1 MSFYVIQKNNNIK
14 TLFEQMEKDLIKYVK
29 EETDILTAL
38 IDQLKKGIKAGLGD
52 RPTEG
57 EITIKKDEVKAKT
70 LEDLDY
76 AVILSAFKPLN
87 EPIMIIRVKYEYSDS
102 DEFEVIGDDE
112 QQPKSRP
119 LEDYSSAG
127 FLRKGMELGLED
139 PDLYYLN
146 VKSWKEYEKNFKGI
160 QVQKKCTFFSL
171 EYRIVGHE
179 RFKIIYYHT
188 EMFEDVIMRESQL
201 FANRSIVGVGDLK
214 QKFGLDIEDL
224 KSSMSMTQIINKNF
238 KLVEKMG
245 SKIMEKDK
253 QHIKEKFN
261 KKGKAQEVDAQSG
274 DAKDPSTVQI
284 EQKVYQRIYDKMNE
298 MSVIV
303 YEEIESKGGN
313 SEIPNPVR
321 NTTTESIM
329 ISDLPEDVD
338 ELPEQNYEVS
348 VVMEAEVIGHKK
360 TKKIIDSAYENL
372 MNDKTPFDNDMMND
386 SQRLAQQPAAN
397 NPYIQ
402 TAGEHFFESELVPE
416 LVIHKDHPLIK

>member
-1 MSFYVIQKNNNIK
+1 
-14 TLFEQMEKDLIKYVK
+14 MEKDLIKYAK
-29 EETDILTAL
+29 EETDIISAL

-52 RPTEG
+52 KAAEG

-76 AVILSAFKPLN
+76 AVVVSVFKPLN
-87 EPIMIIRVKYEYSDS
+87 EPIMVIRVIYEYSES

-112 QQPKSRP
+112 QQPKARP
-119 LEDYSSAG
+119 LDDYSNAG
-127 FLRKGMELGLED
+127 FLRKGIELGLEALD
-139 PDLYYLN
+139 FYFIN
-146 VKSWKEYEKNFKGI
+146 VRSWKDYETNFKAF

-171 EYRIVGHE
+171 EYKIVGHE

-201 FANRSIVGVGDLK
+201 FAKRSIVGVGDLK

-284 EQKVYQRIYDKMNE
+284 EQKVYQRIYDKMND

-321 NTTTESIM
+321 NTTTDSVM
-329 ISDLPEDVD
+329 IKELPEDVE
-338 ELPEQNYEVS
+338 ELPEQDYEVS
-348 VVMEAEVIGHKK
+348 IVVEAEVIDHKK
-360 TKKIIDSAYENL
+360 TKKMIDNAYENL
-372 MNDKTPFDNDMMND
+372 MDDNMQYDNDMMSD
-386 SQRLAQQPAAN
+386 SQRFAEQPAGN

-402 TAGEHFFESELVPE
+402 TAGEHLFESELLPE
-416 LVIHKDHPLIK
+416 LVIHKDHPIIK